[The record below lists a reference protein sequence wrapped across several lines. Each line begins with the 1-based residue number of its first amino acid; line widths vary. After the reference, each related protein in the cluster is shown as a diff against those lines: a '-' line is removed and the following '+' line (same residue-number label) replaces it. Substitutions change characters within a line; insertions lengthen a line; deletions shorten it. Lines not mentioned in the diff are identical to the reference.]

1 MRRRSWLQFRQNYQP
16 DWQARVRLWSGW
28 RVNFPVSEA
37 ASDKNFIILEID
49 LKREDD
55 VYMEE
60 MKDYDYTCRIKEAVR
75 FSALELN

>member
-1 MRRRSWLQFRQNYQP
+1 
-16 DWQARVRLWSGW
+16 
-28 RVNFPVSEA
+28 VNFPVSEA